1 MEASQRELAR
11 LTEELGRLQVQG
23 GGEWRDRYL
32 ALELVYKDRDGRVQ
46 TLEAEIRQKSEAYG
60 EERAMRRMLE
70 QQYASLK
77 KKVGSQVSGS
87 FPFMNVLRSDVPS
100 ASLGSVAR
108 PPPPAKR
115 GRREEGG
122 SGAPPQDGDGSDGGA
137 EGGGES

>member
-1 MEASQRELAR
+1 M
-11 LTEELGRLQVQG
+11 T
-23 GGEWRDRYL
+23 
-32 ALELVYKDRDGRVQ
+32 
-46 TLEAEIRQKSEAYG
+46 
-60 EERAMRRMLE
+60 E

-108 PPPPAKR
+108 PPSAKR

-122 SGAPPQDGDGSDGGA
+122 SGVPPRDDDGGSGGA

>member
-1 MEASQRELAR
+1 M
-11 LTEELGRLQVQG
+11 
-23 GGEWRDRYL
+23 
-32 ALELVYKDRDGRVQ
+32 Q

-60 EERAMRRMLE
+60 EERAMKKMLE

-87 FPFMNVLRSDVPS
+87 FPYMGVLRSNIS
-100 ASLGSVAR
+100 SGSLGSVAH

-122 SGAPPQDGDGSDGGA
+122 SGSRPRDGDGSDGGA
-137 EGGGES
+137 EGGGEN